1 MDLSLAEEVVAV
13 DDGTDPVIGSF
24 VPERDYFNELFE
36 DHELN
41 PEVPKSLPIC
51 DIRYSELIL
60 CLDRHL
66 IYQMKL
72 KLNLILMGHYER
84 HCPPTARSA
93 MFGTVIW
100 PAAEYGRT
108 M

>member
-51 DIRYSELIL
+51 DISGIVHLRRGVR
-60 CLDRHL
+60 CLE
-66 IYQMKL
+66 Q
-72 KLNLILMGHYER
+72 
-84 HCPPTARSA
+84 
-93 MFGTVIW
+93 
-100 PAAEYGRT
+100 
-108 M
+108 